1 MAKMG
6 RPPLGDAKQSAIITL
21 WVMPDLKRELED
33 TAQRLGT
40 SQSEIVR
47 DALVVF
53 LRGDQVEQE
62 ELAA

>member
-1 MAKMG
+1 VARRG
-6 RPPLGDAKQSAIITL
+6 RPKSDDKKSELITF
-21 WVMPDLKRELED
+21 WVMPDLKQELED